1 MQLDFT
7 YENPTRVH
15 FGRSALD
22 HLPQELAGYGDTVL
36 LVYGKNAIKRIG
48 LYDRITAILRD
59 CGKTVVELPGI
70 KSNPT
75 YAQLLEGARLVR
87 ENRVDLILAVGGG
100 SVIDCAKGISVSAY
114 CEGDPWQRYWMDFEE
129 VDNPIVP
136 VGCVLTMAGTA
147 SEMNGGSVITN
158 EEQTIKNGRV
168 FPAKVNP
175 RFAIL
180 NPEYTYSVPKAQMV
194 SGIFDTMSHLM
205 EQYFSGDDDNTT
217 DYIIEGVMESLIR
230 SARAALKNPED
241 YEARSNLMWC
251 ATMGLNTVTGLSK
264 AQDWEVHMIEHQLG
278 AYTDCPH
285 GAGLAA
291 ISVPYYRYIYRDGLD
306 KFVRF
311 AAKVWGIDPH
321 GMDKEQAALAGIDA
335 LAAFIRELGLP
346 ATLRE
351 LGATEDMLPKI
362 AASAVKGGGY
372 RRMEEAD
379 ILKVLEACY

>member
-48 LYDRITAILRD
+48 LYDRITAILRE

-114 CEGDPWQRYWMDFEE
+114 CEGDPWQRYWTDFEE
-129 VDNPIVP
+129 VDNPLVP

-321 GMDKEQAALAGIDA
+321 GMDKEQAALAGIEA